1 MRSKR
6 DQVQAHT
13 FMMGRLTAG
22 MLLAD
27 PDAPESPL
35 GRTTR
40 GALIG
45 VVVGALVCGGAVVF
59 GLLKPGGNDTWR
71 SGDTLIVN
79 KDTGARYLY
88 VGGRLRPVRNYA
100 SAMLIGGSDLSTTS
114 VGSASLEGTPVG
126 RPVGITG
133 APDTVP
139 GTGNLEDSAWEVCSA
154 GSGTTTALVPGA
166 PLESEP
172 VGEHTALVV
181 RGPDKRMYLVW
192 QGSRLELD
200 GASGA
205 TESLGYGAMKPR
217 PVSAAFLN
225 ALVNGPKLATLPVQ
239 GQGAQG
245 PELGGRPTRVGQVF
259 RVVAGSGSQE
269 YVLQK
274 DGLHPVTAT
283 ESALLIG
290 DPDTR
295 KKAYAGQP
303 PKVVTIGVSDLRAHQ
318 APGTSAKDPSVAGLP
333 DSPPR
338 AARPD
343 TGQAVCAQ
351 VDSVDGRVR
360 VRSVRV
366 AESALSPVTQ
376 PDMTALAAACVP
388 VDGVVMRPGHGTLVR
403 ALGSAGAPVG
413 DTTFLVS
420 DDGVKYRIP
429 DSSALTAL
437 GYGEGSAVRMP
448 STLLSML
455 PTGPELDPRA
465 AASESVTPVAAGSAV
480 GGRTAQCDGGG
491 KAGAGRTVA
500 KAPSKGTAAGKEA
513 GTAAGTGAGKGAAG
527 GSGSGSAASGTA
539 GTSSGTRQDA
549 AGTGGSSAAG
559 SGTAGSG
566 S

>member
-1 MRSKR
+1 VRSKR

-59 GLLKPGGNDTWR
+59 GLLRPGGNDTWR

-88 VGGRLRPVRNYA
+88 AGGRLRPVRNYA

-139 GTGNLEDSAWEVCSA
+139 GTGDLEDSAWEVCSA
-154 GSGTTTALVPGA
+154 GSGTTTALVAGA
-166 PLESEP
+166 PVETDPVSEDS
-172 VGEHTALVV
+172 ALVV
-181 RGPDKRMYLVW
+181 RGPDKRTYLVW

-200 GASGA
+200 DASGA
-205 TESLGYGAMKPR
+205 VESLGYGAVKPR
-217 PVSAAFLN
+217 QVSAAFLD
-225 ALVNGPKLATLPVQ
+225 ALVSGPKLATPAVA
-239 GQGAQG
+239 GQGSQG
-245 PELGGRPTRVGQVF
+245 PELDGRPTRVGQVF
-259 RVVAGSGSQE
+259 RVVAGSGKQE

-283 ESALLIG
+283 QSALLIG

-295 KKAYAGQP
+295 EKAYAGQP
-303 PKVVTIGVSDLRAHQ
+303 PAVATIGVSDLRAHQ

-338 AARPD
+338 AAQLD
-343 TGQAVCAQ
+343 SGVAACAQ

-360 VRSVRV
+360 VRSVRL
-366 AESALSPVTQ
+366 AESELSPVAQ
-376 PDMTALAAACVP
+376 PDTTALTAACVP
-388 VDGVVMRPGHGTLVR
+388 VNGVVMRPGHGTLVR
-403 ALGSAGAPVG
+403 VLGAAGASVG

-429 DSSALTAL
+429 DSQALTAL
-437 GYGEGSAVRMP
+437 GYDEASAVRVP

-455 PTGPELDPRA
+455 PTGPELDTKA
-465 AASESVTPVAAGSAV
+465 AASEAVSPAAAAGPAAGESAAQCGTGGPGAGSGKAGTSPVAAGDAK
-480 GGRTAQCDGGG
+480 G
-491 KAGAGRTVA
+491 KAPAKGTGTGKGTEAGTEAGTGKGAGAGL
-500 KAPSKGTAAGKEA
+500 PAGNS
-513 GTAAGTGAGKGAAG
+513 GTG
-527 GSGSGSAASGTA
+527 
-539 GTSSGTRQDA
+539 GTSS
-549 AGTGGSSAAG
+549 
-559 SGTAGSG
+559 
-566 S
+566 

>member
-1 MRSKR
+1 VRSKR

-71 SGDTLIVN
+71 GGDTLIVN
-79 KDTGARYLY
+79 KDTGARYVY

-114 VGSASLEGTPVG
+114 VGTASLEGTPVG

-139 GTGNLEDSAWEVCSA
+139 GTGELEDSAWEVCSA
-154 GSGTTTALVPGA
+154 GSGLTTALVPGA
-166 PLESEP
+166 PLDTSP
-172 VGEHTALVV
+172 VGEGTALVV
-181 RGPDKRMYLVW
+181 RGPDRRTYLVW

-200 GASGA
+200 AASGA
-205 TESLGYGAMKPR
+205 TESLGYGAVKPR
-217 PVSAAFLN
+217 PVSAAFLDS
-225 ALVNGPKLATLPVQ
+225 LVRGPKLATPAVA
-239 GQGAQG
+239 GQGSPG
-245 PELGGRPTRVGQVF
+245 PSLNGRPTRVGQVF
-259 RVVAGSGSQE
+259 RVVAGSGKQD

-283 ESALLIG
+283 QSALLIG

-295 KKAYAGQP
+295 KKAYDGQSP
-303 PKVVTIGVSDLRAHQ
+303 QVVTLGVSDLRSHQ
-318 APGTSAKDPSVAGLP
+318 APGTAAKDPSVAGLP

-338 AARPD
+338 AAELED
-343 TGQAVCAQ
+343 GQAACAQ
-351 VDSVDGRVR
+351 VDTVDGRVR
-360 VRSVRV
+360 VRSVRI
-366 AESALSPVTQ
+366 AETELSPVAQ
-376 PDMTALAAACVP
+376 PDTTAMTAACVP
-388 VDGVVMRPGHGTLVR
+388 VNGVVMRPGHGTLVR
-403 ALGSAGAPVG
+403 VLGAAGASVG

-429 DSSALTAL
+429 DAEALSAL
-437 GYGEGSAVRMP
+437 GYDESSAVKVP

-455 PTGPELDPRA
+455 PTGPELDTKA
-465 AASESVTPVAAGSAV
+465 AASDAVSPAAAGRAA
-480 GGRTAQCDGGG
+480 GGAQCGTGGG
-491 KAGAGRTVA
+491 TGKGGTGPVGAGNAKAKAPTRSTTGAGR
-500 KAPSKGTAAGKEA
+500 
-513 GTAAGTGAGKGAAG
+513 GKGAGGAG
-527 GSGSGSAASGTA
+527 SEVGTGTTGTA
-539 GTSSGTRQDA
+539 S
-549 AGTGGSSAAG
+549 
-559 SGTAGSG
+559 
-566 S
+566 

>member
-59 GLLKPGGNDTWR
+59 GLLKPGGNDSWR
-71 SGDTLIVN
+71 GGDTLIVN

-100 SAMLIGGSDLSTTS
+100 SAMLIGGSDLKTTT

-139 GTGNLEDSAWEVCSA
+139 GGGNLEDSAWEVCSA
-154 GSGTTTALVPGA
+154 GTGTTTALVPGA
-166 PLESEP
+166 PLENEP
-172 VGEHTALVV
+172 VGEHSALVV
-181 RGPDKRMYLVW
+181 RGPDRRMYLVW

-200 GASGA
+200 DASGA
-205 TESLGYGAMKPR
+205 AESLGYGAVKPR

-225 ALVNGPKLATLPVQ
+225 ALVSGPKLATLPVRE
-239 GQGAQG
+239 QGAQG
-245 PELGGRPTRVGQVF
+245 PELGGRGTRVGQVF

-283 ESALLIG
+283 QSALLVG
-290 DPDTR
+290 DPGTR

-318 APGTSAKDPSVAGLP
+318 APGTTAKDPSVAGLP

-338 AARPD
+338 AARTE

-376 PDMTALAAACVP
+376 PDPTALTAACVP
-388 VDGVVMRPGHGTLVR
+388 VNGVVMRPGHGTLVR
-403 ALGSAGAPVG
+403 ALGAAGAPVG

-429 DSSALTAL
+429 NSDALTAL
-437 GYGEGSAVRMP
+437 GYDEGSAVRVP

-455 PTGPELDPRA
+455 PTGPELDPAA
-465 AASESVTPVAAGSAV
+465 AASESVTPVAAGSTAR
-480 GGRTAQCDGGG
+480 GRAAQCESGPA
-491 KAGAGRTVA
+491 KAGTAVAGEA
-500 KAPSKGTAAGKEA
+500 KAPSKGTEKDSSK
-513 GTAAGTGAGKGAAG
+513 GTGAG
-527 GSGSGSAASGTA
+527 T
-539 GTSSGTRQDA
+539 
-549 AGTGGSSAAG
+549 GTGTGNGVETATGTAAG